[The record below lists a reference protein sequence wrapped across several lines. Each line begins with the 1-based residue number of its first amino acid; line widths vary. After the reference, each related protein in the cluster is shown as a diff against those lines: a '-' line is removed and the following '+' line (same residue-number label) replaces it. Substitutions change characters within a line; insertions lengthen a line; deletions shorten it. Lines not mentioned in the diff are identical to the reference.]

1 LRVPFINLAAQY
13 ESIKTELDEAIG
25 RVLASGMYVQG
36 EEVRSFEEEFARYT
50 GASHA
55 VACSSGTSAIK
66 LALLGAGIS
75 NGDEVI
81 TAANSFIA
89 TAGAIVHS
97 GATPVF
103 VDVDP
108 VTCNMDPA
116 LMERAI
122 TPKTK
127 AIVVVHLYGHPMDMD
142 PVVELARSK
151 GLVLIEDAAQAHG
164 ARYKGAH
171 VGSIGH
177 AGCFSF
183 YPTKNLGACGEA
195 GAVVTQ
201 SSEMAHKLRLL
212 RDHGSESKYVHSMV
226 GYNDR
231 MDAVQAAALRVKLR
245 HLDEWVESR
254 RSLAREYGSLLE
266 GLPIQIPAEMSYGKA
281 AYHLYVIRCEGRDK
295 LAEYLKERGVGIGFH
310 YPVPLHLQ
318 PALSDLGYK
327 KGDMPVAERMASRVL
342 SLPMYPELKT
352 EDVSYVCET
361 VARCLDSAV
370 HETTSGGGPGV
381 SA

>member
-13 ESIKTELDEAIG
+13 ESIKTELDEAVG

-36 EEVRSFEEEFARYT
+36 EEVERFEEEFARYT

-66 LALLGAGIS
+66 LALLGAGIAD
-75 NGDEVI
+75 GDEVI

-89 TAGAIVHS
+89 TAGAIVHA
-97 GATPVF
+97 GARPVF

-108 VTCNMDPA
+108 ATCNMDPG
-116 LMERAI
+116 LVERAI
-122 TPKTK
+122 TPRTR
-127 AIVVVHLYGHPMDMD
+127 AIVGVHLYGHPMDMD
-142 PVVELARSK
+142 PVMEIAEAK
-151 GLVLIEDAAQAHG
+151 GLVLIEDSAQAHG

-195 GAVVTQ
+195 GAVVTH
-201 SSEMAHKLRLL
+201 SSEMAYKLRLL
-212 RDHGSESKYVHSMV
+212 RDHGSESKYVHCMV

-245 HLDEWVESR
+245 HLDEWVDSR
-254 RSLAREYGSLLE
+254 RSLAREYGALLE
-266 GLPIQIPAEMSYGKA
+266 GLPVETPVEMSYGKA
-281 AYHLYVIRCEGRDK
+281 VYHLYVVRCDARDE
-295 LAEYLKERGVGIGFH
+295 LAEFLKERGVGIGFH

-318 PALSDLGYK
+318 PALSGLGYQS
-327 KGDMPVAERMASRVL
+327 GQMPVAERLASRVL
-342 SLPMYPELKT
+342 SLPMYPELKR

-361 VARCLDSAV
+361 VARALEAV
-370 HETTSGGGPGV
+370 IHEPTPGGGSGV
-381 SA
+381 PA

>member
-1 LRVPFINLAAQY
+1 LKVPFINLAAQY
-13 ESIKTELDEAIG
+13 ESIRTELDEAIG

-36 EEVRSFEEEFARYT
+36 EEVERFEEEFARYT
-50 GASHA
+50 GVSYA

-66 LALLGAGIS
+66 LALVAAGVAD
-75 NGDEVI
+75 GDEVI

-97 GATPVF
+97 GAKPVF

-108 VTCNMDPA
+108 ATCNMDPG
-116 LMERAI
+116 LVERAI

-127 AIVVVHLYGHPMDMD
+127 AIVGVHLYGHPMDMD

-164 ARYKGAH
+164 ARYRGAH
-171 VGSIGH
+171 VGSVGH

-195 GAVVTQ
+195 GAVVTH
-201 SSEMAHKLRLL
+201 SSEMAYKLRLL
-212 RDHGSESKYVHSMV
+212 RDHGSESKYVHCMV

-245 HLDEWVESR
+245 HLDGWVERR
-254 RSLAREYGSLLE
+254 RSLAREYASKLE
-266 GLPIQIPAEMSYGKA
+266 DLPIDIPVEMSYGKA
-281 AYHLYVIRCEGRDK
+281 VYHLYVVRCDGRDK
-295 LAEYLKERGVGIGFH
+295 LAEFLKERGVGIGFH

-327 KGDMPVAERMASRVL
+327 SGEMPVAERLASRVL
-342 SLPMYPELKT
+342 SLPMYPELKA
-352 EDVSYVCET
+352 EEVSYVCET
-361 VARCLDSAV
+361 VARGLENSI

-381 SA
+381 SV